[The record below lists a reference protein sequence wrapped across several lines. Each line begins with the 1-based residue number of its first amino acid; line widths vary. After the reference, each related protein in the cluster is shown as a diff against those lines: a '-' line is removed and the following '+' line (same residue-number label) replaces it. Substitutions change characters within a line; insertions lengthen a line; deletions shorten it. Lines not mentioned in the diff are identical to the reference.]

1 MINKILLFCIAILIY
16 NKSFAD
22 LNTDKIINYLDKF
35 STLKS
40 NFIQINNNG
49 DILTGSILLLRP
61 GKFRVEYNE
70 IPLLIMSDGK
80 KVAVINKEIKNIS
93 FYGLSDLPAN
103 ILLFKDISLKNIN
116 LKETKTIEN
125 RIEISFVV
133 NEKKSNDVIRITF
146 EKKPFEMKK
155 WSILRPDNSKTEIVF
170 NNLFFDNVLNP
181 SLFDIDYEDPRLAPW
196 KN

>member
-80 KVAVINKEIKNIS
+80 K
-93 FYGLSDLPAN
+93 LQ
-103 ILLFKDISLKNIN
+103 
-116 LKETKTIEN
+116 
-125 RIEISFVV
+125 
-133 NEKKSNDVIRITF
+133 
-146 EKKPFEMKK
+146 
-155 WSILRPDNSKTEIVF
+155 
-170 NNLFFDNVLNP
+170 
-181 SLFDIDYEDPRLAPW
+181 
-196 KN
+196 